1 MSSSFSVD
9 LVALSKRMSKLKDLD
24 EGKKGNDVF
33 HRQPVRG
40 ILKKPGVAVDPTKD
54 SENPFNV
61 SANQEQASVLQDYP
75 SLVSTM
81 NVNKPT
87 LSTDEGL
94 VNTKE
99 GDQIRA
105 SSFMEQSHR
114 STSAPIDVE
123 EVAWSSKPTGND
135 PISTTETPI
144 VQSVDIG
151 AKPSSYAGAAGAS
164 NTNKLNER
172 INVFSMVAE
181 NRFEGVNISIPRK
194 VVEKVS
200 TRYENT
206 LYGYFIGKRMA
217 FPVVEYYVK
226 NNWNKYGLK
235 RIMMNAKGF
244 FFFQFNTRDGL
255 DDVLEGGPWMIRN
268 SPIILKEWTM
278 KTSLHKEEL
287 TSIPVWVKFHDVPIQ
302 IFEEEGISLIAT
314 YIGKPIM
321 LDSFTSSMCKESW
334 GRSSFARVLI
344 EIASDSDFKENIIVG
359 VPDLDGLGESCPKRV
374 VAAPEVT
381 NIVRDDHDDGFQQ
394 VRNRKRNSK
403 GNTKGKQAIP
413 RGVPMSKGFQVG
425 KEFAFNPKA
434 TVLDSNGGS
443 KSAANSK
450 ASSSSSLNKG
460 NLDTHSNVSKP
471 GPSITTN
478 DRHSAAH
485 LNDGGKKSIVIDSN
499 SNLNTSIPTSNPY
512 DALKSLNEDDDSEE
526 EDVENIFDESV
537 NLFTSQTGAST
548 PADIGFN
555 SHVDVSIIYDTCRK
569 VCTRWKWTSNGGLCT
584 KGTRII
590 LGWNDD
596 NVDIMIM
603 AQTNQVMH
611 CQINTRGDNR
621 TIFCSFIY
629 ADNYYVDRRALWN
642 NLAAHGSLM
651 LDKPWVLLGDFNAA
665 LNLKDHLCGGYE
677 PNISMREF
685 KECVQRMEVM
695 DVNATGLHFTW
706 NQKPKGDHGTLKKI
720 DRIMSNV
727 PFIDEFPGSFAIFQ
741 PYRISDHTPCVLRIP
756 KVCKLK
762 PKPFKFSN
770 FLVHKERFRDVVAN
784 GWNLN
789 INGCAMFRLVKRLK
803 GLKSPLRKLLYDQG
817 NLHARVTQI
826 RGELD
831 EVQKAIDLNPSCTI
845 LREDH
850 AHYLL
855 AFKEASLDEERFLR
869 QKSKIEWLD
878 AGDSNTAYFHNVVK
892 SRNARNRIEMVKD
905 MSNIVYEGNEV
916 AGAFVSHYEQFLGVE
931 GSVTPLDNH
940 DLFSRVLDVQKA
952 AHMVRNVSDAEIK
965 SALFSMSDDKAP
977 GPDGFTAAFFKK
989 AWDIVGDNFSCA
1001 IRDFFSNGKLLR
1013 EVNHTII
1020 ALIPKVTTP
1029 CKINDYRPISCCN
1042 ITFKCISKI
1051 IANRIKGDL
1060 GDLVSINQSAFVP
1073 GRRISDNILLTQE
1086 LMRNY
1091 HRNCGPPRCSFKVD
1105 IQKAYD
1111 TVDWGF
1117 LRSILIGFGF
1127 HPTMIEW
1134 IMVCVST
1141 TSYSVCINGNLHGWF
1156 NGKRGLRQGDPL
1168 SPYLFTLVM
1177 EVLTLL
1183 LQRRVSLAEDF
1194 RFHHHCE
1201 KQRII
1206 NLCFADDLF
1215 LFARGHLD
1223 SVSVIMDTLEEF
1235 MNVSGLVPSIPKS
1248 TTFFCNVPIAL
1259 KSSILNLV
1267 PFAEGTLPV
1276 RYLGVPLISSRLLYH
1291 DCKVL
1296 VEKLESRVNDWR
1308 NKFLSLA
1315 GRMQLV
1321 RSVLSSM
1328 HIYWASVFIL
1338 PVRIISDLE

>member
-1 MSSSFSVD
+1 MHESHK
-9 LVALSKRMSKLKDLD
+9 SKYSIHPGSDKMYQD
-24 EGKKGNDVF
+24 
-33 HRQPVRG
+33 
-40 ILKKPGVAVDPTKD
+40 LKKLYWWPNMKAIIAEYVGKCLTCSRVKA
-54 SENPFNV
+54 EC
-61 SANQEQASVLQDYP
+61 Q
-75 SLVSTM
+75 
-81 NVNKPT
+81 
-87 LSTDEGL
+87 
-94 VNTKE
+94 
-99 GDQIRA
+99 
-105 SSFMEQSHR
+105 
-114 STSAPIDVE
+114 
-123 EVAWSSKPTGND
+123 
-135 PISTTETPI
+135 
-144 VQSVDIG
+144 
-151 AKPSSYAGAAGAS
+151 KPSGLLILEIIIECFG
-164 NTNKLNER
+164 TQLD
-172 INVFSMVAE
+172 M
-181 NRFEGVNISIPRK
+181 
-194 VVEKVS
+194 S
-200 TRYENT
+200 TAYH
-206 LYGYFIGKRMA
+206 
-217 FPVVEYYVK
+217 P
-226 NNWNKYGLK
+226 
-235 RIMMNAKGF
+235 
-244 FFFQFNTRDGL
+244 
-255 DDVLEGGPWMIRN
+255 
-268 SPIILKEWTM
+268 
-278 KTSLHKEEL
+278 
-287 TSIPVWVKFHDVPIQ
+287 
-302 IFEEEGISLIAT
+302 
-314 YIGKPIM
+314 
-321 LDSFTSSMCKESW
+321 ES
-334 GRSSFARVLI
+334 
-344 EIASDSDFKENIIVG
+344 
-359 VPDLDGLGESCPKRV
+359 
-374 VAAPEVT
+374 
-381 NIVRDDHDDGFQQ
+381 
-394 VRNRKRNSK
+394 
-403 GNTKGKQAIP
+403 
-413 RGVPMSKGFQVG
+413 
-425 KEFAFNPKA
+425 
-434 TVLDSNGGS
+434 
-443 KSAANSK
+443 
-450 ASSSSSLNKG
+450 
-460 NLDTHSNVSKP
+460 
-471 GPSITTN
+471 
-478 DRHSAAH
+478 DRQ
-485 LNDGGKKSIVIDSN
+485 
-499 SNLNTSIPTSNPY
+499 
-512 DALKSLNEDDDSEE
+512 SE
-526 EDVENIFDESV
+526 
-537 NLFTSQTGAST
+537 
-548 PADIGFN
+548 
-555 SHVDVSIIYDTCRK
+555 
-569 VCTRWKWTSNGGLCT
+569 
-584 KGTRII
+584 
-590 LGWNDD
+590 
-596 NVDIMIM
+596 
-603 AQTNQVMH
+603 
-611 CQINTRGDNR
+611 R
-621 TIFCSFIY
+621 TIQTLE
-629 ADNYYVDRRALWN
+629 DMLRAY
-642 NLAAHGSLM
+642 
-651 LDKPWVLLGDFNAA
+651 KPWVLLGDFNTA
-665 LNLKDHLCGGYE
+665 LNLEDHSCGGYE
-677 PNISMREF
+677 PNISMHEF
-685 KECVQRMEVM
+685 KECVQRIEVM

-1223 SVSVIMDTLEEF
+1223 SVSVIMNTLEEF
-1235 MNVSGLVPSIPKS
+1235 QNVSGLVPSIPKS

-1259 KSSILNLV
+1259 KSSILNLM

-1276 RYLGVPLISSRLLYH
+1276 RYLGVPLISSRLLYR

-1338 PVRIISDLE
+1338 PVQIISDLEQLMRGFLWCQGEMKKGKAKVAWDSVCLPLKEGGLGIRRLEEFNTALMVSHIWSILNARDSLWVQWIYDYKLQGRSFWDVPCLGDVSWGWRKLLQIRSRVRPFIWHQIYNGRSTSMWFDRWADGCPLRDKLTVRNIVRSGLLLTDKVRDLISNGIWRWPSDWYDRFPDIVSIHVPPICESRDDCLVWRDNDGVNHPFSVASSKRVLIMQLGLCGVML

>member
-1 MSSSFSVD
+1 
-9 LVALSKRMSKLKDLD
+9 
-24 EGKKGNDVF
+24 
-33 HRQPVRG
+33 
-40 ILKKPGVAVDPTKD
+40 
-54 SENPFNV
+54 
-61 SANQEQASVLQDYP
+61 
-75 SLVSTM
+75 
-81 NVNKPT
+81 
-87 LSTDEGL
+87 
-94 VNTKE
+94 
-99 GDQIRA
+99 
-105 SSFMEQSHR
+105 
-114 STSAPIDVE
+114 
-123 EVAWSSKPTGND
+123 
-135 PISTTETPI
+135 
-144 VQSVDIG
+144 
-151 AKPSSYAGAAGAS
+151 
-164 NTNKLNER
+164 
-172 INVFSMVAE
+172 
-181 NRFEGVNISIPRK
+181 
-194 VVEKVS
+194 
-200 TRYENT
+200 
-206 LYGYFIGKRMA
+206 
-217 FPVVEYYVK
+217 
-226 NNWNKYGLK
+226 
-235 RIMMNAKGF
+235 
-244 FFFQFNTRDGL
+244 
-255 DDVLEGGPWMIRN
+255 
-268 SPIILKEWTM
+268 
-278 KTSLHKEEL
+278 
-287 TSIPVWVKFHDVPIQ
+287 
-302 IFEEEGISLIAT
+302 
-314 YIGKPIM
+314 
-321 LDSFTSSMCKESW
+321 
-334 GRSSFARVLI
+334 
-344 EIASDSDFKENIIVG
+344 
-359 VPDLDGLGESCPKRV
+359 
-374 VAAPEVT
+374 
-381 NIVRDDHDDGFQQ
+381 
-394 VRNRKRNSK
+394 
-403 GNTKGKQAIP
+403 
-413 RGVPMSKGFQVG
+413 
-425 KEFAFNPKA
+425 
-434 TVLDSNGGS
+434 
-443 KSAANSK
+443 
-450 ASSSSSLNKG
+450 
-460 NLDTHSNVSKP
+460 
-471 GPSITTN
+471 
-478 DRHSAAH
+478 
-485 LNDGGKKSIVIDSN
+485 
-499 SNLNTSIPTSNPY
+499 
-512 DALKSLNEDDDSEE
+512 
-526 EDVENIFDESV
+526 
-537 NLFTSQTGAST
+537 
-548 PADIGFN
+548 
-555 SHVDVSIIYDTCRK
+555 
-569 VCTRWKWTSNGGLCT
+569 
-584 KGTRII
+584 
-590 LGWNDD
+590 
-596 NVDIMIM
+596 
-603 AQTNQVMH
+603 
-611 CQINTRGDNR
+611 
-621 TIFCSFIY
+621 
-629 ADNYYVDRRALWN
+629 
-642 NLAAHGSLM
+642 
-651 LDKPWVLLGDFNAA
+651 
-665 LNLKDHLCGGYE
+665 
-677 PNISMREF
+677 
-685 KECVQRMEVM
+685 M

-1248 TTFFCNVPIAL
+1248 TAFFCNVPIAL
-1259 KSSILNLV
+1259 KSSILNLM

-1276 RYLGVPLISSRLLYH
+1276 RYLGVPLISSRLLYR

-1338 PVRIISDLE
+1338 PVRIISDLEQLMRGFLWCQGEMKKGKAKVAWDSVCLPLKEGGLGIRRLEEFNTALMVSHIWSILNARDSLWVQWIYDYKLQGRSFWDVPCLGDVSWGWRKLLQIRSRVRPFIWHQIYNGRSTSMWFDRWADGCPLRDKLTVRNIVRSGLLLTDKVRDLISNGIWRWPSDWYDRFPDIVSIHVPPICESRDDCLVWRDNDGVNHPFSVALAWDCIRTRANNVDWFPVVWFSHCVPRHSIHLWLVIRKKLKTQDRLKQWDVGPCVDLNLLRCPLCNLVQDSHDHIFFECSYSLQVWLKIRILCGMDSIDARMDDILAFLIPISKGRSVVSIIARVVVAATTYFLWKERNSRLFSKKILSIDNLVESICSTVRLKLVTFKFKKISSTSRLLLDLWKVPKKCIDHDESVG

>member
-1 MSSSFSVD
+1 
-9 LVALSKRMSKLKDLD
+9 
-24 EGKKGNDVF
+24 
-33 HRQPVRG
+33 
-40 ILKKPGVAVDPTKD
+40 
-54 SENPFNV
+54 
-61 SANQEQASVLQDYP
+61 
-75 SLVSTM
+75 
-81 NVNKPT
+81 
-87 LSTDEGL
+87 
-94 VNTKE
+94 
-99 GDQIRA
+99 
-105 SSFMEQSHR
+105 
-114 STSAPIDVE
+114 
-123 EVAWSSKPTGND
+123 
-135 PISTTETPI
+135 
-144 VQSVDIG
+144 
-151 AKPSSYAGAAGAS
+151 
-164 NTNKLNER
+164 
-172 INVFSMVAE
+172 
-181 NRFEGVNISIPRK
+181 
-194 VVEKVS
+194 
-200 TRYENT
+200 
-206 LYGYFIGKRMA
+206 MA
-217 FPVVEYYVK
+217 FPVVEFLFK
-226 NNWNKYGLK
+226 NIGINTGLK

-302 IFEEEGISLIAT
+302 NFEEEGISLIAT

-321 LDSFTSSMCKESW
+321 LDSFTSSMCKDIGEEEF
-334 GRSSFARVLI
+334 RRVTLI
-344 EIASDSDFKENIIVG
+344 EIAWIRDFQGEHYGCVLILMVQGFLKEIIISVMI
-359 VPDLDGLGESCPKRV
+359 LMM
-374 VAAPEVT
+374 A
-381 NIVRDDHDDGFQQ
+381 FQQ

-443 KSAANSK
+443 KSAAVILSLFIF
-450 ASSSSSLNKG
+450 SSLLKSF

-548 PADIGFN
+548 PADIE
-555 SHVDVSIIYDTCRK
+555 
-569 VCTRWKWTSNGGLCT
+569 WKWTSSGGLCT

-642 NLAAHGSLM
+642 NLAAHGSFM
-651 LDKPWVLLGDFNAA
+651 QDKPWVLLGDFNAA
-665 LNLKDHLCGGYE
+665 LNLEDHSCGGYE

-685 KECVQRMEVM
+685 KECVLT
-695 DVNATGLHFTW
+695 N
-706 NQKPKGDHGTLKKI
+706 LK
-720 DRIMSNV
+720 IMSNV

-741 PYRISDHTPCVLRIP
+741 P
-756 KVCKLK
+756 
-762 PKPFKFSN
+762 
-770 FLVHKERFRDVVAN
+770 FRDVVAN

-831 EVQKAIDLNPSCTI
+831 EGYRRRSDL
-845 LREDH
+845 
-850 AHYLL
+850 
-855 AFKEASLDEERFLR
+855 
-869 QKSKIEWLD
+869 KS
-878 AGDSNTAYFHNVVK
+878 TH
-892 SRNARNRIEMVKD
+892 
-905 MSNIVYEGNEV
+905 
-916 AGAFVSHYEQFLGVE
+916 FLGVE

-965 SALFSMSDDKAP
+965 SALFSMSDDKRLREMMVLLL
-977 GPDGFTAAFFKK
+977 AFFK
-989 AWDIVGDNFSCA
+989 
-1001 IRDFFSNGKLLR
+1001 
-1013 EVNHTII
+1013 
-1020 ALIPKVTTP
+1020 
-1029 CKINDYRPISCCN
+1029 
-1042 ITFKCISKI
+1042 KI

-1073 GRRISDNILLTQE
+1073 VGEISDNILLTQE

-1091 HRNCGPPRCSFKVD
+1091 HRN
-1105 IQKAYD
+1105 
-1111 TVDWGF
+1111 WGHPDV
-1117 LRSILIGFGF
+1117 LSKSILIGFGF
-1127 HPTMIEW
+1127 HPTKIEW

-1156 NGKRGLRQGDPL
+1156 N
-1168 SPYLFTLVM
+1168 VH
-1177 EVLTLL
+1177 E
-1183 LQRRVSLAEDF
+1183 
-1194 RFHHHCE
+1194 
-1201 KQRII
+1201 
-1206 NLCFADDLF
+1206 
-1215 LFARGHLD
+1215 
-1223 SVSVIMDTLEEF
+1223 
-1235 MNVSGLVPSIPKS
+1235 VSGLVPSIPKS
-1248 TTFFCNVPIAL
+1248 TAFFCNVPIAL
-1259 KSSILNLV
+1259 KSSILNLM

-1276 RYLGVPLISSRLLYH
+1276 RYLGVPLISSRLLYR

-1296 VEKLESRVNDWR
+1296 VEKLES
-1308 NKFLSLA
+1308 S
-1315 GRMQLV
+1315 
-1321 RSVLSSM
+1321 
-1328 HIYWASVFIL
+1328 SVFISDFRYMLMRGFLWCQGEMKKGKAKVAWDSVCL
-1338 PVRIISDLE
+1338 PLKEGGLGIRRLEEFNTALMVSHIWSILNARDSLWVQWIYDYKLQATTPIESNKPLVKDEDEYRSMIGSLMYLTASRLDIMFVVCACARFQVTPKASHLHAVKLIFRYLKHQPKLGLWYPRDSPVELEAFSDSDYAGASLDRKSTTGGCQFLGRRLISWQCKKHTIVANFTTEAEYVAAAHCCVQNPIYHSRTKHIEIRHHFIRGCYEKRFIDVLKIHTDSNVADLLTKGFDVTRISMDLRMDRCSAGRFYSYMVFNSGSLYVNTGSLYVNSGRLY

>member
-1 MSSSFSVD
+1 MEVHNF
-9 LVALSKRMSKLKDLD
+9 
-24 EGKKGNDVF
+24 F
-33 HRQPVRG
+33 
-40 ILKKPGVAVDPTKD
+40 KD
-54 SENPFNV
+54 SLDLN
-61 SANQEQASVLQDYP
+61 ASHDFA
-75 SLVSTM
+75 
-81 NVNKPT
+81 K
-87 LSTDEGL
+87 
-94 VNTKE
+94 
-99 GDQIRA
+99 
-105 SSFMEQSHR
+105 
-114 STSAPIDVE
+114 
-123 EVAWSSKPTGND
+123 VAWSSKPTGND
-135 PISTTETPI
+135 PISTTSSLFGPTYPNTYLFSLAGNSNSETPI

-164 NTNKLNER
+164 NTNKLNKR

-181 NRFEGVNISIPRK
+181 N
-194 VVEKVS
+194 
-200 TRYENT
+200 
-206 LYGYFIGKRMA
+206 RMA

-235 RIMMNAKGF
+235 RIMMNVKGF

-359 VPDLDGLGESCPKRV
+359 VPDLDGPGFSKENIRVEYEWKPPRCPNCNIFGHTSESCPKRV

-381 NIVRDDHDDGFQQ
+381 NIVHDDHDDGFQQ

-555 SHVDVSIIYDTCRK
+555 SHVDVSIVYDTCRK

-642 NLAAHGSLM
+642 NLAAHGSFM
-651 LDKPWVLLGDFNAA
+651 QDKPWVLLGDFNAA
-665 LNLKDHLCGGYE
+665 LNLEDHSCGGYE

-685 KECVQRMEVM
+685 KECVQRIEVM

-826 RGELD
+826 HSELD
-831 EVQKAIDLNPSCTI
+831 EV
-845 LREDH
+845 
-850 AHYLL
+850 
-855 AFKEASLDEERFLR
+855 
-869 QKSKIEWLD
+869 
-878 AGDSNTAYFHNVVK
+878 
-892 SRNARNRIEMVKD
+892 
-905 MSNIVYEGNEV
+905 
-916 AGAFVSHYEQFLGVE
+916 
-931 GSVTPLDNH
+931 
-940 DLFSRVLDVQKA
+940 
-952 AHMVRNVSDAEIK
+952 
-965 SALFSMSDDKAP
+965 
-977 GPDGFTAAFFKK
+977 
-989 AWDIVGDNFSCA
+989 
-1001 IRDFFSNGKLLR
+1001 
-1013 EVNHTII
+1013 
-1020 ALIPKVTTP
+1020 
-1029 CKINDYRPISCCN
+1029 
-1042 ITFKCISKI
+1042 
-1051 IANRIKGDL
+1051 
-1060 GDLVSINQSAFVP
+1060 
-1073 GRRISDNILLTQE
+1073 
-1086 LMRNY
+1086 
-1091 HRNCGPPRCSFKVD
+1091 
-1105 IQKAYD
+1105 
-1111 TVDWGF
+1111 
-1117 LRSILIGFGF
+1117 
-1127 HPTMIEW
+1127 
-1134 IMVCVST
+1134 
-1141 TSYSVCINGNLHGWF
+1141 
-1156 NGKRGLRQGDPL
+1156 
-1168 SPYLFTLVM
+1168 
-1177 EVLTLL
+1177 
-1183 LQRRVSLAEDF
+1183 
-1194 RFHHHCE
+1194 
-1201 KQRII
+1201 
-1206 NLCFADDLF
+1206 
-1215 LFARGHLD
+1215 
-1223 SVSVIMDTLEEF
+1223 
-1235 MNVSGLVPSIPKS
+1235 
-1248 TTFFCNVPIAL
+1248 
-1259 KSSILNLV
+1259 
-1267 PFAEGTLPV
+1267 
-1276 RYLGVPLISSRLLYH
+1276 
-1291 DCKVL
+1291 
-1296 VEKLESRVNDWR
+1296 
-1308 NKFLSLA
+1308 
-1315 GRMQLV
+1315 
-1321 RSVLSSM
+1321 
-1328 HIYWASVFIL
+1328 
-1338 PVRIISDLE
+1338 

>member
-1 MSSSFSVD
+1 
-9 LVALSKRMSKLKDLD
+9 
-24 EGKKGNDVF
+24 
-33 HRQPVRG
+33 
-40 ILKKPGVAVDPTKD
+40 
-54 SENPFNV
+54 
-61 SANQEQASVLQDYP
+61 
-75 SLVSTM
+75 
-81 NVNKPT
+81 
-87 LSTDEGL
+87 
-94 VNTKE
+94 
-99 GDQIRA
+99 
-105 SSFMEQSHR
+105 
-114 STSAPIDVE
+114 
-123 EVAWSSKPTGND
+123 
-135 PISTTETPI
+135 
-144 VQSVDIG
+144 
-151 AKPSSYAGAAGAS
+151 
-164 NTNKLNER
+164 
-172 INVFSMVAE
+172 
-181 NRFEGVNISIPRK
+181 
-194 VVEKVS
+194 
-200 TRYENT
+200 
-206 LYGYFIGKRMA
+206 
-217 FPVVEYYVK
+217 
-226 NNWNKYGLK
+226 
-235 RIMMNAKGF
+235 
-244 FFFQFNTRDGL
+244 
-255 DDVLEGGPWMIRN
+255 
-268 SPIILKEWTM
+268 
-278 KTSLHKEEL
+278 
-287 TSIPVWVKFHDVPIQ
+287 
-302 IFEEEGISLIAT
+302 
-314 YIGKPIM
+314 
-321 LDSFTSSMCKESW
+321 
-334 GRSSFARVLI
+334 
-344 EIASDSDFKENIIVG
+344 DSDFKENIIVG
-359 VPDLDGLGESCPKRV
+359 VPDLDGPGFSKENIHVEYEWKPPRCPNCNIFGHTSESCPKRV

-555 SHVDVSIIYDTCRK
+555 VYMYY
-569 VCTRWKWTSNGGLCT
+569 RWKWTSNGGLCT
-584 KGTRII
+584 KG
-590 LGWNDD
+590 
-596 NVDIMIM
+596 
-603 AQTNQVMH
+603 
-611 CQINTRGDNR
+611 
-621 TIFCSFIY
+621 
-629 ADNYYVDRRALWN
+629 
-642 NLAAHGSLM
+642 
-651 LDKPWVLLGDFNAA
+651 DFNAA
-665 LNLKDHLCGGYE
+665 LNLEDHSCGGYE

-685 KECVQRMEVM
+685 KECVQRIEVM
-695 DVNATGLHFTW
+695 DVNAT
-706 NQKPKGDHGTLKKI
+706 
-720 DRIMSNV
+720 RI
-727 PFIDEFPGSFAIFQ
+727 FI
-741 PYRISDHTPCVLRIP
+741 
-756 KVCKLK
+756 
-762 PKPFKFSN
+762 
-770 FLVHKERFRDVVAN
+770 
-784 GWNLN
+784 
-789 INGCAMFRLVKRLK
+789 
-803 GLKSPLRKLLYDQG
+803 
-817 NLHARVTQI
+817 
-826 RGELD
+826 
-831 EVQKAIDLNPSCTI
+831 
-845 LREDH
+845 
-850 AHYLL
+850 YL
-855 AFKEASLDEERFLR
+855 E
-869 QKSKIEWLD
+869 SKTE
-878 AGDSNTAYFHNVVK
+878 G
-892 SRNARNRIEMVKD
+892 RNARNRIEMVKD

-977 GPDGFTAAFFKK
+977 RPDGFTAVFFKK

-1013 EVNHTII
+1013 E
-1020 ALIPKVTTP
+1020 
-1029 CKINDYRPISCCN
+1029 
-1042 ITFKCISKI
+1042 I

-1060 GDLVSINQSAFVP
+1060 GYLVSINQSAFVL

-1091 HRNCGPPRCSFKVD
+1091 HRNCRPPRCSFKVD

-1141 TSYSVCINGNLHGWF
+1141 
-1156 NGKRGLRQGDPL
+1156 
-1168 SPYLFTLVM
+1168 
-1177 EVLTLL
+1177 L

-1223 SVSVIMDTLEEF
+1223 SVSVIMDTLDEF

-1248 TTFFCNVPIAL
+1248 TAFFCNVPIAL
-1259 KSSILNLV
+1259 KSSILNLM

-1276 RYLGVPLISSRLLYH
+1276 RYLGVPLISSRLLYR

-1338 PVRIISDLE
+1338 PVRIISDLEQLMRGFLWCQGEMKKGKAKVAWDSVCLPLKEGGLGIRRLEEFNTALMVSHIWSILNARDSLWVQWIYDYKSKVWLKIRILCGMDSIVRSRNTSLHIFKHESKLEKEKD